1 MERGIIV
8 AFFLIFWG
16 CITFMV
22 VQEYMKMHAEDRES
36 AINAF
41 KTPNFIFTI
50 GFLVVGA
57 FLATLGNAFTV
68 HIIKIVGIVFFGL
81 GGIISFI
88 FMWRENK
95 IKSISI
101 LSLTIIAIYFFN

>member
-16 CITFMV
+16 CITCMV
-22 VQEYMKMHAEDRES
+22 VQQYMKMHAEDRES
-36 AINAF
+36 AIDAF

-50 GFLVVGA
+50 LFLVVGA
-57 FLATLGNAFTV
+57 LLATLGIAVTV
-68 HIIKIVGIVFFGL
+68 HIINVVGLAFSGL
-81 GGIISFI
+81 GAIISFI
-88 FMWRENK
+88 FMLRENK